1 MDEMERTPELLTHGD
16 EELRRRLAA
25 YADARLRPEPAAT
38 ARSRTRLTAL
48 ARSGLA
54 VAIQPVPTRR
64 SAVVRWR
71 PVVVLLAAVVA
82 LGVFAT
88 GALALSEP
96 GGPLYGG
103 RLWVESI
110 TLPADGAAREAAETR
125 RLEARLDEARAAAER
140 GNSSAMRAAVAA
152 YQEILDET
160 LTGLAPEG
168 KAEALEAV
176 LSKHLTVLAA
186 LLEDAPAA
194 AQDAIRNAI
203 DRSDHALERLE
214 ERPQGGGGNPGQGGG
229 GPGQGGADPGQ
240 GQGTENPG
248 QGHNGNP
255 DQGKGGG
262 NQGQDKGN
270 GNQGQDKGNGN
281 SDKSKQ
287 GSGQGNPVA
296 SPARPDR
303 SPKP

>member
-1 MDEMERTPELLTHGD
+1 MDEMERTPETLTSGD

-38 ARSRTRLTAL
+38 LRSRTRLLAL
-48 ARSGLA
+48 ARSGQA
-54 VAIQPVPTRR
+54 NAIQPVATRR
-64 SAVVRWR
+64 SVLARWR
-71 PVVVLLAAVVA
+71 PVVVLVAAVIA

-110 TLPADGAAREAAETR
+110 TLPADGAARDTAEAR
-125 RLEARLDEARAAAER
+125 RLEARLDEAQAAAER
-140 GNSSAMRAAVAA
+140 GNSSAMRAAMAA

-160 LTGLAPEG
+160 VTGLGPEAA
-168 KAEALEAV
+168 AEAVEAV
-176 LSKHLTVLAA
+176 LSKHLSVLAA
-186 LLEDAPAA
+186 LLEDAPAE

-214 ERPQGGGGNPGQGGG
+214 ERPQGGGGNGNPGQGEGN
-229 GPGQGGADPGQ
+229 
-240 GQGTENPG
+240 ENPG
-248 QGHNGNP
+248 QGEGNENP
-255 DQGKGGG
+255 GRGG
-262 NQGQDKGN
+262 NENPGQGGNENPGQDKGK
-270 GNQGQDKGNGN
+270 D
-281 SDKSKQ
+281 
-287 GSGQGNPVA
+287 GSGQGDPVA
-296 SPARPDR
+296 SPIRPDR